1 MDWQKLHDWLGQSH
15 DAAEDPKRDGPP
27 TASLNEPVRGE
38 PDGSRP
44 TERARELGEDGQVGV
59 QPDPLDATDTQRSQ

>member
-44 TERARELGEDGQVGV
+44 TERARELREDRQVRV
-59 QPDPLDATDTQRSQ
+59 EPDPILSPDAER